1 MKQAIG
7 LLFALMF
14 TLFANAESA
23 KSSVNQN
30 LKIQTVSEDQR
41 VLSIDCANIL
51 ASVEKDSAELT
62 FAYCVENVNS
72 SSIELI
78 DRVSAI
84 QSKPYLFKIKEK
96 WKWSGLSNETN
107 KIKRTNIAED
117 VTNYRRARDGL
128 MCSNTKK

>member
-1 MKQAIG
+1 M
-7 LLFALMF
+7 
-14 TLFANAESA
+14 
-23 KSSVNQN
+23 
-30 LKIQTVSEDQR
+30 
-41 VLSIDCANIL
+41 NIL
-51 ASVEKDSAELT
+51 ASVEKDSAGLT

-128 MCSNTKK
+128 MCSNTKNN